1 MEVRLEISE
10 IYRTVSQPASPK
22 TFQDDERMMKTFKL
36 QKIKNI

>member
-10 IYRTVSQPASPK
+10 IYRTASPK